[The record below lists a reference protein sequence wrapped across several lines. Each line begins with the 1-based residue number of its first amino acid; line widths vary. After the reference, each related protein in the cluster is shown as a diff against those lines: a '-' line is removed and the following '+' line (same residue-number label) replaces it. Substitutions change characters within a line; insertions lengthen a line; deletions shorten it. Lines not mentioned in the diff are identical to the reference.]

1 MKTITALIATIAL
14 AASAQVPKPGDFE
27 VKPLPPQDT
36 RPPRARP
43 LRGARMPVVRS
54 CGTNICQT
62 DQPST
67 CVEVA
72 FPETS
77 WRTCISNPGRRSL
90 TLGPTDLRRSPGSP
104 WIRVLNEAGVA
115 DIFVPYHSIP
125 WRLYDMESSG
135 AEDLLPVTAD
145 DAGRNGRTLTLSG
158 QSEPRVVA
166 EVNDRGVAW
175 LCKSVQKQIVRRGE
189 ELVLWGVLDAENYD
203 FIIEYRLRDDGGIG
217 FRVGATGYNN
227 PFAEPDST
235 TDAHM
240 HSVLWRADVDLNGAA
255 GDSVRLV
262 SHREPALLAEDV
274 EEPFNSGRE
283 GVMAWDPRQF
293 LTLAVEDSTVNVHG
307 NPISYAVRAA
317 HEGVS
322 RHNGAAAGLRRGE
335 NFTQFDFAATRYK
348 RDERDAFFDSA
359 HSRYLNPDIYLLG
372 ESGFAG
378 MGVSDR
384 ESVENTDVVLWY
396 RTSAHHDPH
405 DEDHAPGDPDA
416 LMTGIT
422 NVHWTGFDLEPRNL
436 FDFNPL
442 GGPSRTHCQ

>member
-1 MKTITALIATIAL
+1 MKAILALVATVAL

-27 VKPLPPQDT
+27 VNPLPTQDT
-36 RPPRARP
+36 RRPKSRA
-43 LRGARMPVVRS
+43 LRGNRVPAVRS
-54 CGTNICQT
+54 CSTNICQT

-67 CVEVA
+67 CIEVA

-90 TLGPTDLRRSPGSP
+90 TLGPTDLRRSPASP
-104 WIRVLNEAGVA
+104 WMRVLREAGVA
-115 DIFVPYHSIP
+115 DIFVPIYSIP
-125 WRLYDMESSG
+125 WRLYDMESS
-135 AEDLLPVTAD
+135 AAKDLLAVTPD
-145 DAGRNGRTLTLSG
+145 DAGRNGQTLTLSG
-158 QSEPRVVA
+158 QSEPQVVA

-203 FIIEYRLRDDGGIG
+203 FIIEYRLRDDGSIG
-217 FRVGATGYNN
+217 FRVGATGFNN
-227 PFAEPDST
+227 PFAQPQST

-240 HSVLWRADVDLNGAA
+240 HSVLWRADVDLNGAS
-255 GDSVRLV
+255 GDSVRLI
-262 SHREPALLAEDV
+262 SHREPALVGEDV

-283 GVMAWDPRQF
+283 GVMAWDPLQF
-293 LTLAVEDSTVNVHG
+293 LTLAVEDGTVNAHG
-307 NPISYAVRAA
+307 NPIGYAVRAA
-317 HEGVS
+317 HEGLS

-335 NFTQFDFAATRYK
+335 KFTQSDFAATRYK
-348 RDERDAFFDSA
+348 RDERDAFFDSE
-359 HSRYLNPDIYLLG
+359 HVRYLNPDLYLLG
-372 ESGFAG
+372 ESPFGG

-384 ESVENTDVVLWY
+384 ESVEDTDIVLWY

-442 GGPSRTHCQ
+442 GGPSRANCQ